1 MTVIEEREL
10 LNRFKLSLAEKQ
22 ISNLIKVLSDE
33 EIQVLT
39 DTIKELGY
47 DTEIITKEIHKKDPV
62 LVLKAP
68 TNSLEEYYNNMKR
81 RNN

>member
-47 DTEIITKEIHKKDPV
+47 DTEIITKEVPKKDPV